1 MTNFYK
7 DVENHKM
14 TVVAD
19 SGVNRHILF
28 KQENTS
34 NYHFSL
40 TTWSGY
46 LCISGDMGTY
56 VFSRLP
62 DMFQF
67 FRTENGCVN
76 LSYWGE
82 KCVADSTSGGRITQW
97 SEDKFIS
104 AIKELTQQ
112 LISEVEMPKEVRD
125 DLEYEVNNEVLS
137 RSSDGQH
144 EAHKAAQEF
153 IFRGLYRP
161 FSELYEHD
169 LDEFTP
175 RYIWCCHAIAWGIKQ
190 YYESKKNDV
199 IMSVEGKSYTC
210 KNMEDASRKYQWL
223 RDLSMKGEFFPPAT
237 LSDNIYIINN
247 KGQLIYEGEVVEEA
261 AHI

>member
-67 FRTENGCVN
+67 FRTENGGVN

-82 KCVADSTSGGRITQW
+82 KCVAASTPITRY
-97 SEDKFIS
+97 SADIFIDVINTM
-104 AIKELTQQ
+104 A
-112 LISEVEMPKEVRD
+112 D
-125 DLEYEVNNEVLS
+125 EYIVNNNFSAKKAKKFKNEVDYS
-137 RSSDGQH
+137 ITSMADSDTQR
-144 EAHKAAQEF
+144 ENLEDAMSFEF
-153 IFRGLYRP
+153 EKNNP
-161 FSELYEHD
+161 F
-169 LDEFTP
+169 LDINLANLEEDDP

-199 IMSVEGKSYTC
+199 IMSVDGKVYTC
-210 KNMEDASRKYQWL
+210 KDLEDASRKYQWL
-223 RDLSMKGEFFPPAT
+223 RDLSTRGAGFPPAT
-237 LSDNIYIINN
+237 LSDGCLVDNDGRILYDN
-247 KGQLIYEGEVVEEA
+247 EVVLNA
-261 AHI
+261 VKIY